1 MPAVGAHLCAPGG
14 GKPPPY
20 GPPSP
25 GQVKHQAQ
33 GQPEPVTE
41 AGQALQ
47 IGLLALQLAEL
58 IQKTQPK
65 SALDPLV
72 AGADA
77 LQPLLMAGE
86 LPEIQ
91 VVGFDLIVQKF
102 SQEVVQFDHLRS
114 AKC

>member
-1 MPAVGAHLCAPGG
+1 MCAPGG

-25 GQVKHQAQ
+25 GQIQHQAQ

-41 AGQALQ
+41 AGQALRRS
-47 IGLLALQLAEL
+47 LFPLQLAEL

>member
-1 MPAVGAHLCAPGG
+1 MCVLGG

-25 GQVKHQAQ
+25 GQIQHQAQ
-33 GQPEPVTE
+33 GQPEPVAE
-41 AGQALQ
+41 AGQALRRS
-47 IGLLALQLAEL
+47 LFPLQLAEL

>member
-1 MPAVGAHLCAPGG
+1 MCAPGE

-25 GQVKHQAQ
+25 GQIQHQAQ
-33 GQPEPVTE
+33 GQAEPVAE
-41 AGQALQ
+41 AGQALRRS
-47 IGLLALQLAEL
+47 LFPLQLAEL

-91 VVGFDLIVQKF
+91 VVVIYTVLLDLSRGRYVP
-102 SQEVVQFDHLRS
+102 
-114 AKC
+114 

>member
-1 MPAVGAHLCAPGG
+1 MCAPGG

-25 GQVKHQAQ
+25 GQVKYQAQ
-33 GQPEPVTE
+33 GQPEPVAE
-41 AGQALQ
+41 AGQTLQ
-47 IGLLALQLAEL
+47 IGLLALQLAQL
-58 IQKTQPK
+58 IQEIQPQL
-65 SALDPLV
+65 ALDPVV

-91 VVGFDLIVQKF
+91 VVGLDLIVQKF
-102 SQEVVQFDHLRS
+102 SQVVVQFDHLRS

>member
-1 MPAVGAHLCAPGG
+1 MCAPGG

-25 GQVKHQAQ
+25 GQIQHQAQ
-33 GQPEPVTE
+33 GQPEPVAE
-41 AGQALQ
+41 AGEALQ
-47 IGLLALQLAEL
+47 VGFLALQFVQL
-58 IQKTQPK
+58 IQEIQPQ
-65 SALDPLV
+65 LTLNPVV

-91 VVGFDLIVQKF
+91 VVVFDLIVQKF
-102 SQEVVQFDHLRS
+102 SQVVVQFTS
-114 AKC
+114 PQ